1 MKLTYTKS
9 QYDVPVGKYTARFTG
24 VTLKDPSGK
33 LDEKGKPMPP
43 GMTWDFV
50 IVGGEHDGKQVDR
63 LTGRIPTPKAS
74 CGKMLAAISDEV
86 LKDGAEVDLG
96 QFVGKLYRI
105 TVEESNGDRTRLSD
119 SPAPVRIYDERPMA
133 PAAPGAG
140 KTPPKPPAGKPK
152 AKPASESKWM
162 LHDPAAGEYVAKTGA
177 EVEKFLDEN
186 KFEASAVFVYPDDG
200 TDPDPKTADAF
211 GFNGHVPF

>member
-43 GMTWDFV
+43 GMTWDFT
-50 IVGGEHDGKQVDR
+50 IVGGEHDGKTVDR
-63 LTGRIPTPKAS
+63 LTGRTPTPKAS

-86 LKDGAEVDLG
+86 LKDGTEVDLG
-96 QFVGKLYRI
+96 QFVGKMYRI
-105 TVEESNGDRTRLSD
+105 TVEEGNGDRTRLSD
-119 SPAPVRIYDERPMA
+119 SPPPVRIYDNAA
-133 PAAPGAG
+133 PASAP
-140 KTPPKPPAGKPK
+140 KPPPKPPAKPK
-152 AKPASESKWM
+152 AKPNGDSKWM
-162 LHDPAAGEYVAKTGA
+162 LHDPAIGEYVSKTGA

-186 KFEASAVFVYPDDG
+186 KFEAAAVFVYPDDG
-200 TDPDPKTADAF
+200 SDPDPKTADTF
-211 GFNGHVPF
+211 GFAGYLPF

>member
-9 QYDVPVGKYTARFTG
+9 QFDVPVGKYTARFTG

-43 GMTWDFV
+43 GMTWDFT

-63 LTGRIPTPKAS
+63 LTGRTPTPKAS

-86 LKDGAEVDLG
+86 LKDGTEVDLG

-105 TVEESNGDRTRLSD
+105 TVEEGNGDRTRLSD
-119 SPAPVRIYDERPMA
+119 SPAPVRMYDNAAA
-133 PAAPGAG
+133 PAG
-140 KTPPKPPAGKPK
+140 KSPPKPPAPPSKPK
-152 AKPASESKWM
+152 AKPAADSRWM
-162 LHDPAAGEYVAKTGA
+162 LHDPATGEYAAKTGA
-177 EVEKFLDEN
+177 EVEKFLDEH
-186 KFEASAVFVYPDDG
+186 KFEASAVWCYPDDG
-200 TDPDPKTADAF
+200 TEHEPKTADAF
-211 GFNGHVPF
+211 GFAGHIPF